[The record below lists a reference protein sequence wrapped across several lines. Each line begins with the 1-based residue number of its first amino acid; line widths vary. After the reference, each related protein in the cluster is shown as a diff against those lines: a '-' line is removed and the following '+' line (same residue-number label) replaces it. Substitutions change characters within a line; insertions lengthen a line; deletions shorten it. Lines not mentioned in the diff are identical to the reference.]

1 MRRFYRS
8 RRDRLLAC
16 LTSALPELVTE
27 GAAAGLHVTLRLPDR
42 IDAKGEARIIDH
54 LRRHGVAT
62 EGLGRYSTTCAG
74 PRRLFIG
81 YGRIADS
88 AIEPSVRILAE
99 AIREAA
105 L

>member
-1 MRRFYRS
+1 M
-8 RRDRLLAC
+8 A
-16 LTSALPELVTE
+16 TE
-27 GAAAGLHVTLRLPDR
+27 GAAAGLHVTLRLPDA
-42 IDAKGEARIIDH
+42 IDAAGEARIVAR

-62 EGLGRYSTTCAG
+62 EGLGRYSRTCTG

-88 AIEPSVRILAE
+88 AIEPSIRILAS

-105 L
+105 E